1 MKIEKDILKTACVVI
16 LLVLVYCSLVMWPTQ
31 RQNKALADDVQA
43 KRAEFEKMDRPDLEP
58 LRLEIKAI
66 KEELR
71 ERSIALPDGELHD
84 QVLAHVSNTLLKQ
97 NISIYETSVRNAK
110 HYKRFAVTPIDVRFE
125 GRFLSAFEAI
135 SRIENAGPPVRVER
149 LELAGDVDDTSGFVV
164 VNMQLSS
171 FFLTEE
177 GRP

>member
-1 MKIEKDILKTACVVI
+1 MKIEKDILKTIGVV
-16 LLVLVYCSLVMWPTQ
+16 LVLVLVYGVVVFWPTQ

-43 KRAEFEKMDRPDLEP
+43 KRAELEKMDRPDLEP
-58 LRLEIKAI
+58 IRAQIKSLR
-66 KEELR
+66 EELR

-84 QVLAHVSNTLLKQ
+84 QVLAHVSDTLRS
-97 NISIYETSVRNAK
+97 NNVTVYETSVRNAK
-110 HYKRFAVTPIDVRFE
+110 HYKRFAATPIDVSFE
-125 GRFLSAFEAI
+125 GGFLSAFEAI
-135 SRIENAGPPVRVER
+135 NRIENAGPPVRIEH
-149 LELAGDVDDTSGFVV
+149 LELAGDPDDASGFVV